1 MLQTS
6 RRLLLA
12 TDTEKYTTLYYYC
25 DRLLVLLGKQGIK
38 FTELNM
44 LQFCLILADF
54 LESMGIIDRAS
65 SSPSSYNN
73 RFRVMTK
80 AWMKSSFIYLTSDK
94 KKNIEYTQS
103 TLLNL
108 TMQCCSTGTN
118 LRSGVLFFS
127 FFWGAWKKDRLMAG
141 YIVTGSKDRYRRRT
155 FPEPHPLWIKADPNY
170 LDQVNWLRN
179 RSYFQPN

>member
-6 RRLLLA
+6 RRVLLA
-12 TDTEKYTTLYYYC
+12 TNTEKYTTLYYYC

-38 FTELNM
+38 FTELNI
-44 LQFCLILADF
+44 LQFCLILAGF

-103 TLLNL
+103 TLLNM

-127 FFWGAWKKDRLMAG
+127 FSGERE
-141 YIVTGSKDRYRRRT
+141 RRT
-155 FPEPHPLWIKADPNY
+155 AWWQVILWQA
-170 LDQVNWLRN
+170 LRTGTDAGLFLK
-179 RSYFQPN
+179 RTHFELKPTQII